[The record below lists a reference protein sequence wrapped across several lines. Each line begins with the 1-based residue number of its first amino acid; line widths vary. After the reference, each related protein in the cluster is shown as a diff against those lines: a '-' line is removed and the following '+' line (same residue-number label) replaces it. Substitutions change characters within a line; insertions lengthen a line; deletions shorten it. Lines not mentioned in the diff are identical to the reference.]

1 VASNADV
8 LPGTLRWAVWLLRAE
23 AVALGGLVVAF
34 LGLIIFSRSAES
46 EDSQVTDLTAAILVS
61 AFAAAAAVA
70 LWLLGTALANRRVR
84 ARAPAIVLQLM
95 LLPIGYYMTTGGLG
109 WLGIPLIALGLL
121 VAGLLVSP
129 PTTRAFG
136 LE

>member
-34 LGLIIFSRSAES
+34 LGLIIFGRSAES